1 MNVSVVLSGSIS
13 CANIDLAQLSASA
26 AIALFGA
33 VEWTSSDMRKRTRI
47 MSELGQG
54 LEYRRG

>member
-1 MNVSVVLSGSIS
+1 MLAWF
-13 CANIDLAQLSASA
+13 CLAQLVVQTLTWSTSA

-54 LEYRRG
+54 LEYRCG